1 MHRSLKRAKL
11 DFFWKKVVYNDMSK
25 TLKDKVL

>member
-11 DFFWKKVVYNDMSK
+11 DIFLKKVVYNDMSK
-25 TLKDKVL
+25 SLKDKVL